1 MPIKDY
7 VEFYKLSKLRNK
19 SERDYFNFE
28 KFQADMVIKSLKR
41 KNIQLKDSKI
51 LDIGAGR
58 GGYSYALEKNGAY
71 AVSLDMDCKKLFV
84 NNKRFVNADAQNLP
98 FKPDC
103 FDMVFCSSI
112 IEHLKEPKNLLLEI
126 KRI

>member
-41 KNIQLKDSKI
+41 KKYTN
-51 LDIGAGR
+51 
-58 GGYSYALEKNGAY
+58 KN
-71 AVSLDMDCKKLFV
+71 
-84 NNKRFVNADAQNLP
+84 
-98 FKPDC
+98 
-103 FDMVFCSSI
+103 
-112 IEHLKEPKNLLLEI
+112 
-126 KRI
+126 